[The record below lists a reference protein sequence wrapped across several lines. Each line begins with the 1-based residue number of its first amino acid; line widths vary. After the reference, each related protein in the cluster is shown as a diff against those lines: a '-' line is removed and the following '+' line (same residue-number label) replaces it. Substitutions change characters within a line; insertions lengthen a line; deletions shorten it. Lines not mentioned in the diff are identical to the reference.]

1 MSINIQEFIE
11 KVNVVAVDAA
21 VYSGKVSRDLAD
33 DPEVFTS
40 GSLKVIDPVLLRPFT
55 AYKQAAMRACRNTGV
70 GFLNGFAVPDSHVE
84 PLLQVLS
91 QIASKFEQARA
102 YFLSK
107 YLAAVEDWA
116 NAHPSQASEIRA
128 KAQPLPY
135 VEKALRF
142 GIGVFKV
149 QPQTI
154 PVSLSVQ
161 DAIGHEV
168 GGIVGQLAHEVAQ
181 DVRDTWSPKADGVTQ
196 KIRGLLNRV
205 AEKCHS
211 LAFLDGKVGRIA
223 QFVDEIASAL
233 PTNGR
238 IVGRDFLMLS
248 GLMEIL
254 SDPSRLLA
262 ESKLEIILADEAS
275 ADTAEVVLEVD
286 VDESFVE
293 TDMLPALPPV
303 APVVGRNAY
312 AW

>member
-40 GSLKVIDPVLLRPFT
+40 GSLKVIDPALLRPFT

-70 GFLNGFAVPDSHVE
+70 GFLNGFAVPDSQVE

-91 QIASKFEQARA
+91 QVATKFEQARTD
-102 YFLSK
+102 FLSK

-128 KAQPLPY
+128 KAQTLSY

-149 QPQTI
+149 QPQAI
-154 PVSLSVQ
+154 PVSLSVP

-181 DVRDTWSPKADGVTQ
+181 DVRDSWSPKVDGVTQ

-223 QFVDEIASAL
+223 HFVDEIAAAL
-233 PTNGR
+233 PANGR

-254 SDPSRLLA
+254 SDPGRLLA
-262 ESKLEIILADEAS
+262 ESKLEIILAEEPSAATEGILLDIDGDEPL
-275 ADTAEVVLEVD
+275 AEP
-286 VDESFVE
+286 S
-293 TDMLPALPPV
+293 MLPVQPV
-303 APVVGRNAY
+303 IVPVVGRNAY

>member
-1 MSINIQEFIE
+1 MSINVQEFIE
-11 KVNVVAVDAA
+11 KVNVVAIDAA

-55 AYKQAAMRACRNTGV
+55 AYKQAAIRACRNTGV
-70 GFLNGFAVPDSHVE
+70 GFLNGFAVPDSQVE

-91 QIASKFEQARA
+91 QIAAKFEQSRMD
-102 YFLSK
+102 FLSK

-128 KAQPLPY
+128 KAQTLSY

-149 QPQTI
+149 QPQAI
-154 PVSLSVQ
+154 PVSLSVP

-205 AEKCHS
+205 SEKCHS

-254 SDPSRLLA
+254 SDPGRLLA
-262 ESKLEIILADEAS
+262 ESKLEIILAEEPS
-275 ADTAEVVLEVD
+275 AATEGIVLD
-286 VDESFVE
+286 VECDVILVE
-293 TDMLPALPPV
+293 PSMLPVQPV
-303 APVVGRNAY
+303 VVPVVGRNAY

>member
-40 GSLKVIDPVLLRPFT
+40 GSLKVIDPALLRPFT

-70 GFLNGFAVPDSHVE
+70 GFLNGFAVPDSQVE

-91 QIASKFEQARA
+91 QVATKFEQARTD
-102 YFLSK
+102 FLSK
-107 YLAAVEDWA
+107 YQAAVEDWA

-128 KAQPLPY
+128 KAQTLSY

-149 QPQTI
+149 QPQAI
-154 PVSLSVQ
+154 PVSLSVP

-181 DVRDTWSPKADGVTQ
+181 DVRDTWSPKVDGVTQ

-223 QFVDEIASAL
+223 HFVDEIAAAL
-233 PTNGR
+233 PANGR

-254 SDPSRLLA
+254 SDPGRLLA
-262 ESKLEIILADEAS
+262 ESKLEIILAEEPS
-275 ADTAEVVLEVD
+275 AATEGILLD
-286 VDESFVE
+286 VDGDEPLAEPS
-293 TDMLPALPPV
+293 MLPVQPV
-303 APVVGRNAY
+303 IVPVVGRNAY

>member
-40 GSLKVIDPVLLRPFT
+40 GSLKVIDPALLRPFT

-70 GFLNGFAVPDSHVE
+70 GFLNGFAVPDSQVE

-91 QIASKFEQARA
+91 LFASKFEQARTE
-102 YFLSK
+102 FLSK

-116 NAHPSQASEIRA
+116 NAHPSQAAEIRS
-128 KAQPLPY
+128 KAQTLSY

-149 QPQTI
+149 QPQAI
-154 PVSLSVQ
+154 PVSLSVP

-196 KIRGLLNRV
+196 KIRGLLNRI

-223 QFVDEIASAL
+223 HFVDEIAAAL
-233 PTNGR
+233 PSNGR

-254 SDPSRLLA
+254 SDPGRLLA
-262 ESKLEIILADEAS
+262 ESKLEIILAEEPT
-275 ADTAEVVLEVD
+275 ADTDEVALEV
-286 VDESFVE
+286 ESDGSLVE
-293 TDMLPALPPV
+293 TGIPPV
-303 APVVGRNAY
+303 PPAIVPVVGRDAY